1 MPEQPL
7 ALSTVASPESSE
19 DDYEMLHAA
28 ITDSAHGRWFLQEY
42 ARRYRAADTRVLL
55 DAIAR
60 LQRSLTA
67 SDTREPSRELH
78 AQLLDMAKTVAQA
91 RAQLEACTDASRH
104 SEDRA
109 QAIAALLKDL
119 EWRMASLLEPSKA
132 EPVLPLPDHSG
143 HNTLPAPADLYPVV
157 LFVPKPCPDVGL
169 VAEQRESF
177 EAGFAKDDEW
187 HEEKEALSTAWISQL
202 SKPLDEVLA
211 DRQTSKTQAASESA
225 SKGLGSPPRSAAPLM
240 EPEEPSSD
248 SILDIEQELFA
259 PADPVAESPS
269 GPTALAQGHGAP
281 TVPKMSVESPGPR
294 AAISAQTRLLPNA
307 MRRITHGMPR
317 GAPNDALA
325 ALSSMSEE
333 ELIALFT

>member
-1 MPEQPL
+1 
-7 ALSTVASPESSE
+7 
-19 DDYEMLHAA
+19 MLHAA

-109 QAIAALLKDL
+109 QAIAALLK
-119 EWRMASLLEPSKA
+119 E
-132 EPVLPLPDHSG
+132 
-143 HNTLPAPADLYPVV
+143 LYPVA

-177 EAGFAKDDEW
+177 EAGFAKDEEW

-225 SKGLGSPPRSAAPLM
+225 SKGLGSPPRSDAPLM
-240 EPEEPSSD
+240 EPSPD

-259 PADPVAESPS
+259 LADPVAASPS

-281 TVPKMSVESPGPR
+281 TCQKCPSNHPARGQRFLLRRVCCRTPCAASRMACR
-294 AAISAQTRLLPNA
+294 AAHPTMLSPLSAA
-307 MRRITHGMPR
+307 
-317 GAPNDALA
+317 
-325 ALSSMSEE
+325 
-333 ELIALFT
+333 

>member
-109 QAIAALLKDL
+109 KAIAALLKHL

-177 EAGFAKDDEW
+177 EAGFAKDEEW

-225 SKGLGSPPRSAAPLM
+225 SKGLGSPPRSDAPLM
-240 EPEEPSSD
+240 EPSSD

-259 PADPVAESPS
+259 LADPVAASPS
-269 GPTALAQGHGAP
+269 GPTALAERDGAP
-281 TVPKMSVESPGPR
+281 MMPKVSVASPRPS
-294 AAISAQTRLLPNA
+294 AASSAQTRLPPNA
-307 MRRITHGMPR
+307 TPRSSHGMRR
-317 GAPNDALA
+317 APNDALA

>member
-78 AQLLDMAKTVAQA
+78 AHLLDMAKTVAQA

-143 HNTLPAPADLYPVV
+143 RNTLPAPADLYPVA
-157 LFVPKPCPDVGL
+157 LFVPKPRPDVEL

-177 EAGFAKDDEW
+177 EAGFAKDEEW
-187 HEEKEALSTAWISQL
+187 REEKEALSTAWISQL

-225 SKGLGSPPRSAAPLM
+225 SKGLGSPPRSDAPLM
-240 EPEEPSSD
+240 EPSSD

-259 PADPVAESPS
+259 LADPVAASPS
-269 GPTALAQGHGAP
+269 GPTALAERDGAP
-281 TVPKMSVESPGPR
+281 MMPKVSVASPRPS
-294 AAISAQTRLLPNA
+294 AASSAQTRLPPNA
-307 MRRITHGMPR
+307 TPRSSHGMRR
-317 GAPNDALA
+317 APNDALA